1 VLAVI
6 TAACSTAVVIADDH
20 SSKSLSVE
28 DARGNLHVPTDYRER
43 YEFLG
48 SWAAGGGKQI
58 HNVYASPGTR
68 AAFKR
73 TGKFPDG
80 TVLVK
85 EQFEAESATMTSGVS
100 SHATNLLGWFV
111 LVKNDNNRHSD
122 NPLWGDGWGWSHFDL
137 AAPTKTTATNYKSD
151 CMPCHIPAQKTD
163 YIYLQGYPGLR

>member
-1 VLAVI
+1 MLSVA
-6 TAACSTAVVIADDH
+6 TAVVAEDH
-20 SSKSLSVE
+20 SRKSPSVE
-28 DARGNLHVPTDYRER
+28 DALGNLHVPTDYRDR

-85 EQFEAESATMTSGVS
+85 EQFEAESASMTSGVS
-100 SHATNLLGWFV
+100 SHAKTLLGWFV
-111 LVKNDNNRHSD
+111 LVKNDTNRHD
-122 NPLWGDGWGWSHFDL
+122 QNPLWGDGWGWSHFDVN
-137 AAPTKTTATNYKSD
+137 APARTTATNYKND
-151 CMPCHIPAQKTD
+151 CLPCHMPARQTD
-163 YIYLQGYPGLR
+163 FIYLQGYPSLR